1 MNFELVQVSKM
12 TSLNIS
18 RYDEV
23 RSIKFEHQINTE
35 KSSIGYSASG
45 GNYRGAA
52 VAKFKQ

>member
-1 MNFELVQVSKM
+1 MNFELLQVSKM

-18 RYDEV
+18 RYDEA

-52 VAKFKQ
+52 VARFKQ

>member
-1 MNFELVQVSKM
+1 MNFELLKVSKM

-18 RYDEV
+18 RHEA

-45 GNYRGAA
+45 GNYKGAA